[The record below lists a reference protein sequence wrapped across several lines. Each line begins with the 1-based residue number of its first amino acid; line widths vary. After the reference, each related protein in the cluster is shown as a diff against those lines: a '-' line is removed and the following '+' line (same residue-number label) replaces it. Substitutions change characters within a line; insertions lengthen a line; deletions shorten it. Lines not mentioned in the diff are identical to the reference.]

1 MDTRT
6 IFEKNLSALWEDYEP
21 RKEQILMGEAVERSL
36 GGGIHLAIEAGTGV
50 GKSLAYLIPSAL
62 FALENETTVVIST
75 ETKSLQDQI
84 LEKDINI
91 VREVLKKDIIAH
103 VALGAN
109 NYLCKRKYNRVMD
122 RGEFGPEMESE
133 IDGFVKWERSTESGI
148 RSEYK
153 GFMSNSFWN
162 QIGRDADNCLARNCP
177 NFSSSYYFLEKE
189 KWKKANILIV
199 NHHLLASH
207 MAGDFRILPPFQ
219 HLVIDEAH
227 AFPEIVGR
235 AFGSEVKYE
244 VLLNLLHYLFHPEKR
259 SGIALKLPETKRGKL
274 IEAVDKSLIFLGEFF
289 RLLFSE
295 IPLNFQFSFRHTSRI
310 KVDDGKLEDA
320 LYDLSEI
327 CLSFLETYKKESEDQ
342 EEKEIAIGLEM
353 VGTNLK
359 KASAFIEEF
368 RNKMNKNLVFWIEAP
383 NQNSKERFYHLYSQP
398 KNTEEILSKTLFP
411 NLESVIMTSATLSPT
426 PGNFQYFLKE
436 IGNKEIETKTL
447 NSPFSFATQSVLFVP
462 KNVADPTSEPNK
474 NKTDLCYWIQKLVK
488 LSRGDAFV
496 LFTSNKM
503 LQEVYDD
510 LSEKL
515 EFPIFSQSL
524 LGAIQAKREFL
535 ETPESVLFGVSSFWQ
550 GVDIKGDKLRN
561 VIITK
566 LPFQVPTEP
575 VLQAKME
582 DMEKEGRSPFWEMQV
597 PKTCLQLRQG
607 FGRLIRSGTD
617 TGMVSIL
624 DPRIHTKSY
633 GKNVIQS
640 LPKGLPFV
648 TEFEELERKFK
659 NLPKGKVR

>member
-6 IFEKNLSALWEDYEP
+6 IFEKNLSTLWSDYEP
-21 RKEQILMGEAVERSL
+21 RKEQIAMGEAVESAL
-36 GGGIHLAIEAGTGV
+36 GKGVHLAIEAGTGV
-50 GKSLAYLIPSAL
+50 GKSLAYLIPAAL

-91 VREVLKKDIIAH
+91 VREVLKRDLVAH

-109 NYLCKRKYNRVMD
+109 NYLCKRKYAKVMD
-122 RGEFGPEMESE
+122 RGEFGAEMESE
-133 IDGFVKWERSTESGI
+133 IDDFVKWERSSESGI

-153 GFMSNSFWN
+153 GLLSNSFWN
-162 QIGRDADNCLARNCP
+162 MVGRDADNCLSRNCP
-177 NFSSSYYFLEKE
+177 NFTSSYYFLEKE

-207 MAGDFRILPPFQ
+207 LAGDFRILPPFQ

-244 VLLNLLHYLFHPEKR
+244 FILNTLHYLFHPEKKV
-259 SGIALKLPETKRGKL
+259 GLALKLPDNKRGNL
-274 IEAVDKSLIFLGEFF
+274 IELVDRCLIYLGDFF
-289 RLLFSE
+289 RLLMSE
-295 IPLNFQFSFRHTSRI
+295 IPLNFQFSFRHTERI
-310 KVDDGKLEDA
+310 KVDGGSLEDS
-320 LYDLSEI
+320 LYDLSEA
-327 CLSFLETYKKESEDQ
+327 CMKLLESYKKDSDDVD
-342 EEKEIAIGLEM
+342 EKEMAIGLEM
-353 VGTNLK
+353 VGSNMK
-359 KASAFIEEF
+359 KASEFLEEF
-368 RNKMNKNLVFWIEAP
+368 RTKTNKNLVFWIEAP
-383 NQNSKERFYHLYSQP
+383 NQNSKERYYHLYSQP

-411 NLESVIMTSATLSPT
+411 NLESVILTSATLSPS
-426 PGNFQYFLKE
+426 PGNFQFFLKE
-436 IGNKEIETKTL
+436 IGTKEIETKTL
-447 NSPFSFATQSVLFVP
+447 NSPFSFSTHSLLFVP
-462 KNVADPTSEPNK
+462 KEIADPTTSAHK
-474 NKTDLCYWIQKLVK
+474 NKIDICNWIEKLVN

-503 LQEVYDD
+503 LQEVYEE
-510 LSEKL
+510 LSSRL
-515 EFPIFSQSL
+515 DFPIFAQTK
-524 LGAIQAKREFL
+524 LGPIQAKRQFL
-535 ETPESVLFGVSSFWQ
+535 ETQESILFGVSSFWQ
-550 GVDIKGDKLRN
+550 GVDIKGEKLRN

-582 DMEKEGRSPFWEMQV
+582 DMEKEGKSPFWEMQV

-607 FGRLIRSGTD
+607 FGRLIRSGKD

-633 GKNVIQS
+633 GKNIIQS
-640 LPKGLPFV
+640 LPKGVPVV
-648 TEFEELERKFK
+648 TDFNELERKFRK
-659 NLPKGKVR
+659 LPRG

>member
-6 IFEKNLSALWEDYEP
+6 IFEKNLSALWQDYEP
-21 RKEQILMGEAVERSL
+21 RNEQIVMGESIERSL
-36 GGGIHLAIEAGTGV
+36 QQGIHLAIEAGTGV
-50 GKSLAYLIPSAL
+50 GKSLAYLIPAAL

-91 VREVLKKDIIAH
+91 VREVIRKDLSAH

-109 NYLCKRKYNRVMD
+109 NYLCKRKYSKVMD
-122 RGEFGPEMESE
+122 RGEFGPEMEAE
-133 IDGFVKWERSTESGI
+133 IDSFVKWERATESGI

-153 GFMSNSFWN
+153 GFLSNSFWN
-162 QIGRDADNCLARNCP
+162 QVGRDADNCLARNCP
-177 NFSSSYYFLEKE
+177 NFNSSYYFLEKE

-207 MAGDFRILPPFQ
+207 LAGDFRILPPFQ

-227 AFPEIVGR
+227 AFPEIVGK

-244 VLLNLLHYLFHPEKR
+244 VILNQLHYLFHPEKR
-259 SGIALKLPETKRGKL
+259 SGLALKLPEVKRGKL
-274 IEAVDKSLIFLGEFF
+274 IEAIDKSLIYLGDFF

-295 IPLNFQFSFRHTSRI
+295 IPLNFQFSFRHVPRI

-327 CLSFLETYKKESEDQ
+327 CLSFLETFKKDSEDQ
-342 EEKEIAIGLEM
+342 DEKEIAIGLEM
-353 VGTNLK
+353 VGTNMK
-359 KASAFIEEF
+359 KASAFLEEF
-368 RNKMNKNLVFWIEAP
+368 RTKTNKNLVFWIEAP
-383 NQNSKERFYHLYSQP
+383 NQNARDKFYQLYSQP

-411 NLESVIMTSATLSPT
+411 NLESVIMTSATLSPS

-436 IGNKEIETKTL
+436 IGTKEIETKTL
-447 NSPFSFATQSVLFVP
+447 NSPFSYSTHSLLFVP
-462 KNVADPTSEPNK
+462 KNVADPTSAPAQNK
-474 NKTDLCYWIQKLVK
+474 KDICDWIERLVK
-488 LSRGDAFV
+488 LSQGDAFV
-496 LFTSNKM
+496 LFTSNKL
-503 LQEVYDD
+503 LQEVHEE
-510 LSEKL
+510 LSRRID
-515 EFPIFSQSL
+515 FPIFSQFQ

-535 ETPESVLFGVSSFWQ
+535 ETPESVLFGVASFWQ

-582 DMEKEGRSPFWEMQV
+582 DMEKEGKSPFWEMQV

-640 LPKGLPFV
+640 LPKGVPVV
-648 TEFEELERKFK
+648 TEFSELERKFK
-659 NLPKGKVR
+659 NLPKG

>member
-1 MDTRT
+1 MNTRT
-6 IFEKNLSALWEDYEP
+6 IFEKNLSKLWEDYEP
-21 RKEQILMGEAVERSL
+21 RKEQISMGESVESAFEK
-36 GGGIHLAIEAGTGV
+36 GQHLVVEAGTGV
-50 GKSLAYLIPSAL
+50 GKSLAYLIPAAL

-84 LEKDINI
+84 FEKDINI
-91 VREVLKKDIIAH
+91 VREVINKDITAH

-109 NYLCKRKYNRVMD
+109 NYLCKRKYSKVMD
-122 RGEFGPEMESE
+122 RGEFGVEMESE
-133 IDGFVKWERSTESGI
+133 IDTFVKWEKMTESGI

-153 GFMSNSFWN
+153 GFLSNSFWN
-162 QIGRDADNCLARNCP
+162 QVGRDADNCLARNCP

-207 MAGDFRILPPFQ
+207 MAGDFRILPPFK

-244 VLLNLLHYLFHPEKR
+244 VILNLLHYIFHPEKK
-259 SGIALKLPETKRGKL
+259 SGLALKLPDIKRTKL
-274 IEAVDKSLIFLGEFF
+274 IEAIDKSLIHLTDFF

-295 IPLNFQFSFRHTSRI
+295 IPLNFQFSFRHTNRI
-310 KVDDGKLEDA
+310 KVDDGVLEDS
-320 LYDLSEI
+320 LYDTSE
-327 CLSFLETYKKESEDQ
+327 LLLQFLETYKKDSEDAD
-342 EEKEIAIGLEM
+342 EKEMAIGLEM
-353 VGTNLK
+353 VGVNLK
-359 KASAFIEEF
+359 KASSFIEEF
-368 RNKMNKNLVFWIEAP
+368 RTKTNQNLVFWIEAP
-383 NQNSKERFYHLYSQP
+383 HQNSKERYYHLYSQP
-398 KNTEEILSKTLFP
+398 KNTEEILSKSLFP
-411 NLESVIMTSATLSPT
+411 NMESVVLTSATLSPS

-436 IGNKEIETKTL
+436 IGTQDVLTKTL
-447 NSPFSFATQSVLFVP
+447 DSPFSYKTHSLLFVP
-462 KNVADPTSEPNK
+462 KNIADPTTNAQK
-474 NKTDLCYWIQKLVK
+474 NKTDLCFWIQKLVT
-488 LSRGDAFV
+488 LSQGDAFV
-496 LFTSNKM
+496 LFTSNKL
-503 LQEVYDD
+503 LQEVYEE
-510 LSEKL
+510 LSQKL
-515 EFPIFSQSL
+515 DFPVFSQTQ

-535 ETPESVLFGVSSFWQ
+535 ETKGSVLFGVSSFWQ

-582 DMEKEGRSPFWEMQV
+582 DMERSGKSPFWEMQV

-607 FGRLIRSGTD
+607 FGRLIRSSKD

-640 LPKGLPFV
+640 LPKGVPVV
-648 TEFEELERKFK
+648 TEFDELERKFK
-659 NLPKGKVR
+659 NLPKG